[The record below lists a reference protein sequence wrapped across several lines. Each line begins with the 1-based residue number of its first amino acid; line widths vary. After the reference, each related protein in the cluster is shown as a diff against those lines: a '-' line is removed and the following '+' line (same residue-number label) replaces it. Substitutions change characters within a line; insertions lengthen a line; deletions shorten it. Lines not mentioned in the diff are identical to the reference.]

1 MRLKSLE
8 ILGFK
13 SFANKTVFSF
23 PANVTAIV
31 GPNGSGK
38 SNVADAIRWVLGER
52 DLKGLRVA
60 RSEEIIFGGTPNKPR
75 MSLAQV
81 SIALDNSDNS
91 LPVDFKEVVISRRI
105 NRDGETDYLITQS
118 SVRLKDIVELLA
130 KAKIGSQGM
139 TIVNQGS
146 ADSILKASP
155 KERRLMI
162 EESLGLRE
170 FQLKKEE
177 AKRRLV
183 STEENLS
190 KTRALLEELLPH
202 LRSLR
207 RQVGKWERREE
218 IVSNLCNL
226 EKIFFGSQ
234 FKEIYS
240 RKEESEQKIRDFRA
254 VLEKEEKILSDL
266 EKQFE
271 ALDKQRPDFSQEFKN
286 IRNSIEKLEQEKG
299 GILRELGNIEGQLQG
314 IKRLAG
320 QKTALQPNFQEIDS
334 TLRTTREILNKMLDL
349 NDLESLRKELKQ
361 IILKIDNVFAR
372 ENEEKGGNEEI
383 NKLEKNREE
392 LSEKIKS
399 FDEKIKD
406 FNGKMDELRKKDE
419 QTGTDSREILVKT
432 QKQRSQINSL
442 HQQMNE
448 MVLIKE
454 RVEMKEADLMLK
466 LKESGLNVEDFIK
479 EKVQN
484 LDANEE
490 MRAVDFS
497 GTFND
502 LEVKIVRM
510 RHDLSVI
517 GEVDELLVKEAKE
530 TEERHQFLSK
540 ELEDLEKAKIDLEK
554 IIVELTEK
562 IDNEFSASLK
572 IINEEFNKYFRIMF
586 GGGKARLAI
595 TKVPKRTRKTESEN
609 NEQKNQTPVE
619 NENSVVEESEKEE
632 QEFEPGIEFHL
643 DLPKKKI
650 NSLEVL
656 SGGERSLVSISALF
670 AIVATMHPPFVVLD
684 EVDAALDESN
694 ARRFSKILGELVA
707 KTQFVVVT
715 HNRSTMEAAQVMYGV
730 SMARGYFQS
739 NFHKIR
745 RRGIGVDFFQN
756 INIINIC

>member
-1 MRLKSLE
+1 MKLKSLE

-13 SFANKTVFSF
+13 SFANKTIFSF
-23 PANVTAIV
+23 PANVTAVV

-38 SNVADAIRWVLGER
+38 SNVADAVRWVLGER

-81 SIALDNSDNS
+81 SITLDNSDNS
-91 LPVDFKEVVISRRI
+91 LPIDFKEVVISRRI
-105 NRDGETDYLITQS
+105 NRDGETDYLINQS

-218 IVSNLCNL
+218 IVNNLGNL

-234 FKEIYS
+234 FKEIYFN
-240 RKEESEQKIRDFRA
+240 KEESEQKIRDFC
-254 VLEKEEKILSDL
+254 VILTKEEKILEDL

-271 ALDKQRPDFSQEFKN
+271 ILDKKRPDSSQEFKN
-286 IRNSIEKLEQEKG
+286 IRNNIEKLEQEKG
-299 GILRELGNIEGQLQG
+299 SILRELGNIEGQLQG
-314 IKRLAG
+314 IKRLNI
-320 QKTALQPNFQEIDS
+320 QKTVSQPNFQEIDA
-334 TLRTTREILNKMLDL
+334 TLRSTREILNKILDL
-349 NDLESLRKELKQ
+349 NDLESLRQELKQ
-361 IILKIDNVFAR
+361 IILKIDKVFSKEGGDDNV
-372 ENEEKGGNEEI
+372 NEEVV
-383 NKLEKNREE
+383 KLEKSREE
-392 LSEKIKS
+392 ISEKIKS
-399 FDEKIKD
+399 FNEKIKS
-406 FNGKMDELRKKDE
+406 FNEQMDELRKKDE
-419 QTGTDSREILVKT
+419 QVGTDSREILVKT

-448 MVLIKE
+448 MVLTKE
-454 RVEMKEADLMLK
+454 RVEMKEADLLLK
-466 LKESGLNVEDFIK
+466 LKESGLNPEDFVK

-484 LDANEE
+484 LDATES
-490 MRAVDFS
+490 MREVDFS

-530 TEERHQFLSK
+530 TEERYQFLSK

-562 IDNEFSASLK
+562 IDNDFSASLK
-572 IINEEFNKYFRIMF
+572 VINDEFNKYFRIMF

-595 TKVPKRTRKTESEN
+595 TKVPKRTRKA
-609 NEQKNQTPVE
+609 
-619 NENSVVEESEKEE
+619 ESEKEE
-632 QEFEPGIEFHL
+632 QKTTVSAEGEVTTLEETEKEEQQFEPGIEFHL

-694 ARRFSKILGELVA
+694 AKRFSKILGELVA
-707 KTQFVVVT
+707 KTQFVVIT
-715 HNRSTMEAAQVMYGV
+715 HNRSTMEAAQVLYGV
-730 SMARGYFQS
+730 SMAEE
-739 NFHKIR
+739 
-745 RRGIGVDFFQN
+745 GISKAISIKLEEGE
-756 INIINIC
+756 

>member
-1 MRLKSLE
+1 MKLKSLE

-13 SFANKTVFSF
+13 SFANKTIFSF
-23 PANVTAIV
+23 PANVTAVV

-38 SNVADAIRWVLGER
+38 SNVADAVRWVLGER

-81 SIALDNSDNS
+81 SITLDNSDNS
-91 LPVDFKEVVISRRI
+91 LPIDFKEVVISRRI
-105 NRDGETDYLITQS
+105 NRDGETDYLINQS

-218 IVSNLCNL
+218 IVNNLGNL

-234 FKEIYS
+234 FKEIYFN
-240 RKEESEQKIRDFRA
+240 KEESEQKIRDFCII
-254 VLEKEEKILSDL
+254 LTKEEKILEDL

-271 ALDKQRPDFSQEFKN
+271 ILDKKRPDSSQEFKN
-286 IRNSIEKLEQEKG
+286 IRNNIEKLEQEKG
-299 GILRELGNIEGQLQG
+299 SILRELGNIEGQLQG
-314 IKRLAG
+314 IKRLNI
-320 QKTALQPNFQEIDS
+320 QKTVSQPNFQEIDA
-334 TLRTTREILNKMLDL
+334 TLRFIREILNKILDL
-349 NDLESLRKELKQ
+349 NDLESLRQELKQ
-361 IILKIDNVFAR
+361 IIFKIDKVFSKETEDDNV
-372 ENEEKGGNEEI
+372 NEEVV
-383 NKLEKNREE
+383 KLEKSREE
-392 LSEKIKS
+392 ISEKIKS
-399 FDEKIKD
+399 FNEKIKS
-406 FNGKMDELRKKDE
+406 FNEQMDELRKKDE
-419 QTGTDSREILVKT
+419 QAGTDSREILVKT

-448 MVLIKE
+448 MVLTKE
-454 RVEMKEADLMLK
+454 RVEMKETDLLLK
-466 LKESGLNVEDFIK
+466 LKESGLNPEDFVK

-484 LDANEE
+484 LDATES
-490 MRAVDFS
+490 MREVDFS

-530 TEERHQFLSK
+530 TEGRYQFLSK
-540 ELEDLEKAKIDLEK
+540 ELEDLEKAKIDLGT
-554 IIVELTEK
+554 IIEELTEK

-572 IINEEFNKYFRIMF
+572 VINDEFNKYFRIMF

-595 TKVPKRTRKTESEN
+595 TKVPKREKKVPTIAEGDVGIPTSEDIG
-609 NEQKNQTPVE
+609 
-619 NENSVVEESEKEE
+619 KEAE
-632 QEFEPGIEFHL
+632 REFEPGIEFHL

-694 ARRFSKILGELVA
+694 AKRFSKILGELVA
-707 KTQFVVVT
+707 KTQFVVIT
-715 HNRSTMEAAQVMYGV
+715 HNRSTMEAAQVLYGV
-730 SMARGYFQS
+730 SMAEE
-739 NFHKIR
+739 
-745 RRGIGVDFFQN
+745 GISKAISIKLEEGE
-756 INIINIC
+756 

>member
-1 MRLKSLE
+1 MKLKSLE

-13 SFANKTVFSF
+13 SFANKTIFSF
-23 PANVTAIV
+23 PANVTAVV

-38 SNVADAIRWVLGER
+38 SNVADAVRWVLGER

-81 SIALDNSDNS
+81 SITLDNSDNS
-91 LPVDFKEVVISRRI
+91 LPIDFKEVVISRRI
-105 NRDGETDYLITQS
+105 NRDGETDYLINQS

-218 IVSNLCNL
+218 IVNNLGNL

-234 FKEIYS
+234 FKEIYFN
-240 RKEESEQKIRDFRA
+240 KEESEQKIRDFC
-254 VLEKEEKILSDL
+254 VILTKEEKILEDL

-271 ALDKQRPDFSQEFKN
+271 ILDKKRPDSSQEFKN
-286 IRNSIEKLEQEKG
+286 IRNNIEKLEQEKG
-299 GILRELGNIEGQLQG
+299 TILRELGNIEGQLQG
-314 IKRLAG
+314 IKRLNI
-320 QKTALQPNFQEIDS
+320 QKTVSQPNFQEIDA
-334 TLRTTREILNKMLDL
+334 TLRFTREILNKILDL
-349 NDLESLRKELKQ
+349 NDLESLRQELKQ
-361 IILKIDNVFAR
+361 IIFKIDKVFSKEGGDDNV
-372 ENEEKGGNEEI
+372 NEEVV
-383 NKLEKNREE
+383 KLEKSREE
-392 LSEKIKS
+392 ISEKIKS
-399 FDEKIKD
+399 FNEKIKS
-406 FNGKMDELRKKDE
+406 FNEQMDELRKKDE
-419 QTGTDSREILVKT
+419 QVGTDSREILVKT

-448 MVLIKE
+448 MVLTKE
-454 RVEMKEADLMLK
+454 RVEMKEADLLLK
-466 LKESGLNVEDFIK
+466 LKESGLNPEDFVK

-484 LDANEE
+484 LDATES
-490 MRAVDFS
+490 MREVDFS

-530 TEERHQFLSK
+530 TEERYQFLSK

-562 IDNEFSASLK
+562 IDNDFSASLK
-572 IINEEFNKYFRIMF
+572 VINDEFNKYFRIMF

-595 TKVPKRTRKTESEN
+595 TKVPKRTRKA
-609 NEQKNQTPVE
+609 
-619 NENSVVEESEKEE
+619 ESEKEE
-632 QEFEPGIEFHL
+632 QKTTVSAEGEVTTLEETEKEEQQFEPGIEFHL

-694 ARRFSKILGELVA
+694 AKRFSKILGELVA
-707 KTQFVVVT
+707 KTQFVVIT
-715 HNRSTMEAAQVMYGV
+715 HNRSTMEAAQVLYGV
-730 SMARGYFQS
+730 SMAEE
-739 NFHKIR
+739 
-745 RRGIGVDFFQN
+745 GISKAISIKLEEGE
-756 INIINIC
+756 

>member
-1 MRLKSLE
+1 MKLKSLE

-13 SFANKTVFSF
+13 SFANKTIFSF
-23 PANVTAIV
+23 PANVTAVV

-38 SNVADAIRWVLGER
+38 SSVADAVRWVLGER

-81 SIALDNSDNS
+81 SITLDNSDNS
-91 LPVDFKEVVISRRI
+91 LPIDFKEVVISRRI
-105 NRDGETDYLITQS
+105 NRDGETDYLINQS

-218 IVSNLCNL
+218 IVNNLGNL

-234 FKEIYS
+234 FKEIYFN
-240 RKEESEQKIRDFRA
+240 KEESEQKIRDFCII
-254 VLEKEEKILSDL
+254 LTKEEKILEDL

-271 ALDKQRPDFSQEFKN
+271 ILDKKRPDSSQEFKN
-286 IRNSIEKLEQEKG
+286 IRNNIEKLEQEKG
-299 GILRELGNIEGQLQG
+299 SILRELGNIEGQLQG
-314 IKRLAG
+314 IKRLNI
-320 QKTALQPNFQEIDS
+320 QKTVSQPNFQEIDA
-334 TLRTTREILNKMLDL
+334 TLRFIREILNKILDL
-349 NDLESLRKELKQ
+349 NDLESLRQELKQ
-361 IILKIDNVFAR
+361 IIFKIDKVFSKETEDDNV
-372 ENEEKGGNEEI
+372 NEEVV
-383 NKLEKNREE
+383 KLEKSREE
-392 LSEKIKS
+392 ISEKIKS
-399 FDEKIKD
+399 FNEKIKS
-406 FNGKMDELRKKDE
+406 FNEQMDELRKKDE
-419 QTGTDSREILVKT
+419 QAGTDSREILVKT

-448 MVLIKE
+448 MVLTKE
-454 RVEMKEADLMLK
+454 RVEMKEADLLLK
-466 LKESGLNVEDFIK
+466 LKESGLNPEDFVK

-484 LDANEE
+484 LDATES
-490 MRAVDFS
+490 MREVDFS

-530 TEERHQFLSK
+530 TEGRYQFLSK
-540 ELEDLEKAKIDLEK
+540 ELEDLEKAKIDLGT
-554 IIVELTEK
+554 IIEELTEK

-572 IINEEFNKYFRIMF
+572 VINDEFNKYFRIMF

-595 TKVPKRTRKTESEN
+595 TKVPKREKKVLTIAEGDVGIPTSEDIG
-609 NEQKNQTPVE
+609 
-619 NENSVVEESEKEE
+619 KEAE
-632 QEFEPGIEFHL
+632 REFEPGIEFHL

-694 ARRFSKILGELVA
+694 AKRFSKILGELVA
-707 KTQFVVVT
+707 KTQFVVIT
-715 HNRSTMEAAQVMYGV
+715 HNRSTMEAAQVLYGV
-730 SMARGYFQS
+730 SMAEE
-739 NFHKIR
+739 
-745 RRGIGVDFFQN
+745 GISKAISIKLEEGE
-756 INIINIC
+756 

>member
-1 MRLKSLE
+1 MKLKSLE

-13 SFANKTVFSF
+13 SFANKTIFSF
-23 PANVTAIV
+23 PANVTAVV

-38 SNVADAIRWVLGER
+38 SNVADAVRWVLGER

-81 SIALDNSDNS
+81 SITLDNSDNS
-91 LPVDFKEVVISRRI
+91 LPIDFKEVVISRRI
-105 NRDGETDYLITQS
+105 NRDGETDYLINQS

-218 IVSNLCNL
+218 IVNNLGNL

-234 FKEIYS
+234 FKEIYFN
-240 RKEESEQKIRDFRA
+240 KEESEQKIRDFCII
-254 VLEKEEKILSDL
+254 LTKEEKILEDL

-271 ALDKQRPDFSQEFKN
+271 ILDKKRPDSSQEFKN
-286 IRNSIEKLEQEKG
+286 IRNNIEKLEQEKG
-299 GILRELGNIEGQLQG
+299 SILRELGNIEGQLQG
-314 IKRLAG
+314 IKRLNI
-320 QKTALQPNFQEIDS
+320 QKTVSQPNFQEIDA
-334 TLRTTREILNKMLDL
+334 TLRFIREILNKILDL
-349 NDLESLRKELKQ
+349 NDLESLRQELKQ
-361 IILKIDNVFAR
+361 IIFKIDKVFSKETEDDNV
-372 ENEEKGGNEEI
+372 NEEVV
-383 NKLEKNREE
+383 KLEKSREE
-392 LSEKIKS
+392 ISEKIKS
-399 FDEKIKD
+399 FNEKIKS
-406 FNGKMDELRKKDE
+406 FNEQMDELRKKDE
-419 QTGTDSREILVKT
+419 QAGTDSREILVKT

-448 MVLIKE
+448 MVLTKE
-454 RVEMKEADLMLK
+454 RVEMKEADLLLK
-466 LKESGLNVEDFIK
+466 LKESGLNPEDFVK

-484 LDANEE
+484 LDATES
-490 MRAVDFS
+490 MREVDFS

-530 TEERHQFLSK
+530 TEGRYQFLSK
-540 ELEDLEKAKIDLEK
+540 ELEDLEKAKIDLGT
-554 IIVELTEK
+554 IIEELTEK

-572 IINEEFNKYFRIMF
+572 VINDEFNKYFRIMF

-595 TKVPKRTRKTESEN
+595 TKVPKREKKVLTIAEGDVGIPTSEDIG
-609 NEQKNQTPVE
+609 
-619 NENSVVEESEKEE
+619 KEAE
-632 QEFEPGIEFHL
+632 REFEPGIEFHL

-694 ARRFSKILGELVA
+694 AKRFSKILGELVA
-707 KTQFVVVT
+707 KTQFVVIT
-715 HNRSTMEAAQVMYGV
+715 HNRSTMEAAQVLYGV
-730 SMARGYFQS
+730 SMAEE
-739 NFHKIR
+739 
-745 RRGIGVDFFQN
+745 GISKAISIKLEEGE
-756 INIINIC
+756 

>member
-23 PANVTAIV
+23 PVNVTAIV

-38 SNVADAIRWVLGER
+38 SNVADAVRWVLGER

-60 RSEEIIFGGTPNKPR
+60 RSEEIIFGGTPNKSR

-81 SIALDNSDNS
+81 SITLDNSDNS

-105 NRDGETDYLITQS
+105 NRDGDADYLINQS

-218 IVSNLCNL
+218 IVNNLGGL

-240 RKEESEQKIRDFRA
+240 NKQENEEKICNFKII
-254 VLEKEEKILSDL
+254 LEKEEKVLEDL

-271 ALDKQRPDFSQEFKN
+271 MLDKRRPDFSNEFKN
-286 IRNSIEKLEQEKG
+286 IRNNIEKLEQEKG
-299 GILRELGNIEGQLQG
+299 VILRELGNIEGQLQG
-314 IKRLAG
+314 MKRLTS
-320 QKTALQPNFQEIDS
+320 QKTTFQPNFQEIDS
-334 TLRTTREILNKMLDL
+334 TLRSTREILNKILDL

-361 IILKIDNVFAR
+361 IISNIDLVFAT
-372 ENEEKGGNEEI
+372 ENEEKGENEEI
-383 NKLEKNREE
+383 NKLEKSREE
-392 LSEKIKS
+392 ISNKIKLFEEKIKT
-399 FDEKIKD
+399 
-406 FNGKMDELRKKDE
+406 FNEQLDELRKKDE
-419 QTGTDSREILVKT
+419 QTGADSHEILIKT
-432 QKQRSQINSL
+432 QKQRSHINSL

-448 MVLIKE
+448 MVLAKE
-454 RVEMKEADLMLK
+454 RVEMKEADLRLK
-466 LKESGLNVEDFIK
+466 LKESGLNLEDFSK
-479 EKVQN
+479 EKVVD
-484 LDANEE
+484 LDATEA
-490 MRAVDFS
+490 MRELDFS
-497 GTFND
+497 GNFND

-510 RHDLSVI
+510 RHDLSAI
-517 GEVDELLVKEAKE
+517 GEVDELLIKEAKE
-530 TEERHQFLSK
+530 TEERYQFLSK
-540 ELEDLEKAKIDLEK
+540 ELGDLEKAKIDLET
-554 IIVELTEK
+554 IIDELTEK
-562 IDNEFSASLK
+562 IDNEFSSSLR
-572 IINEEFNKYFRIMF
+572 IINDEFNKYFRIMF

-595 TKVPKRTRKTESEN
+595 TKIPKRVKKTEAEKE
-609 NEQKNQTPVE
+609 EQKNAVSIE
-619 NENSVVEESEKEE
+619 GEAAVLEEIVKETE

-684 EVDAALDESN
+684 EVDAALDEAN
-694 ARRFSKILGELVA
+694 AKRFSKILGELVA
-707 KTQFVVVT
+707 QTQFVVIT
-715 HNRSTMEAAQVMYGV
+715 HNRSTMEAAQVLYGV
-730 SMARGYFQS
+730 SMAEE
-739 NFHKIR
+739 
-745 RRGIGVDFFQN
+745 GVSKA
-756 INIINIC
+756 ISIKLEEGE

>member
-1 MRLKSLE
+1 MKLKSLE

-13 SFANKTVFSF
+13 SFANKTIFSF
-23 PANVTAIV
+23 PANVTAVV

-38 SNVADAIRWVLGER
+38 SNVADAVRWVLGER

-81 SIALDNSDNS
+81 SITLDNSDNS
-91 LPVDFKEVVISRRI
+91 LPIDFKEVVISRRI
-105 NRDGETDYLITQS
+105 NRDGETDYLINQS

-218 IVSNLCNL
+218 IVNNLGNL

-234 FKEIYS
+234 FKEIYFN
-240 RKEESEQKIRDFRA
+240 KEESEQKIRDFC
-254 VLEKEEKILSDL
+254 VILTKEEKILEDL

-271 ALDKQRPDFSQEFKN
+271 ILDKKRPDSSQEFKN
-286 IRNSIEKLEQEKG
+286 IRNNIEKLEQEKG
-299 GILRELGNIEGQLQG
+299 TILRELGNIEGQLQG
-314 IKRLAG
+314 IKRLNI
-320 QKTALQPNFQEIDS
+320 QKTVSQPNFQEIDA
-334 TLRTTREILNKMLDL
+334 TLRFTREILNKILDL
-349 NDLESLRKELKQ
+349 NDLESLRQELKQ
-361 IILKIDNVFAR
+361 IIFKIDKVFSKEGGDDNV
-372 ENEEKGGNEEI
+372 NEEVV
-383 NKLEKNREE
+383 KLEKSREE
-392 LSEKIKS
+392 ISEKIKS
-399 FDEKIKD
+399 FNEKIKS
-406 FNGKMDELRKKDE
+406 FNEQMDELRKKDE
-419 QTGTDSREILVKT
+419 QVGTDSREILVKT

-448 MVLIKE
+448 MVLTKE
-454 RVEMKEADLMLK
+454 RVEMKEADLLLK
-466 LKESGLNVEDFIK
+466 LKESGLNPEDFVK

-484 LDANEE
+484 LDATES
-490 MRAVDFS
+490 MREVDFS

-530 TEERHQFLSK
+530 TEERYQFLSK
-540 ELEDLEKAKIDLEK
+540 ELEDLEKAKIDLGK

-595 TKVPKRTRKTESEN
+595 TKVPKREKKVPTIAEGN
-609 NEQKNQTPVE
+609 VGIPTPMDVGEEKE
-619 NENSVVEESEKEE
+619 NEEVTR
-632 QEFEPGIEFHL
+632 EFESGIEFHL

-694 ARRFSKILGELVA
+694 ARRFAKILGELVA
-707 KTQFVVVT
+707 KTQFVVIT
-715 HNRSTMEAAQVMYGV
+715 HNRSTMESAQVLYGV
-730 SMARGYFQS
+730 SMAEE
-739 NFHKIR
+739 
-745 RRGIGVDFFQN
+745 GISKA
-756 INIINIC
+756 ISIKLEEEK

>member
-105 NRDGETDYLITQS
+105 NRDGETDYLINQS

-372 ENEEKGGNEEI
+372 ENEEKGENEEI

-609 NEQKNQTPVE
+609 NEQKNQTSAE

-730 SMARGYFQS
+730 SMAEE
-739 NFHKIR
+739 
-745 RRGIGVDFFQN
+745 GISKAISIKLEEGE
-756 INIINIC
+756 

>member
-1 MRLKSLE
+1 MKLKSLE
-8 ILGFK
+8 IMGFK
-13 SFANKTVFSF
+13 SFANKTIFSF

-91 LPVDFKEVVISRRI
+91 LPIDFKEVVISRRI
-105 NRDGETDYLITQS
+105 NRDGETDYLINQS

-130 KAKIGSQGM
+130 KARIGSQGM

-146 ADSILKASP
+146 ADSILKASA

-190 KTRALLEELLPH
+190 KTRSLLEELLPH

-218 IVSNLCNL
+218 IVGNLGGL
-226 EKIFFGSQ
+226 ERIFFGSQ

-240 RKEESEQKIRDFRA
+240 SKNESQEKVKNFRL
-254 VLEKEEKILSDL
+254 VLEREEKILVDL

-271 ALDKQRPDFSQEFKN
+271 DLNKKRPDFSQEFKN
-286 IRNSIEKLEQEKG
+286 IRNSIDKLEQEKG
-299 GILRELGNIEGQLQG
+299 VILRELGNIEGQLQG
-314 IKRLAG
+314 IKRLAS
-320 QKTALQPNFQEIDS
+320 QKTAFKPNFQEIDS
-334 TLRTTREILNKMLDL
+334 TLRSTREVLGRILDL
-349 NDLESLRKELKQ
+349 NDLESLRKELRE
-361 IILKIDNVFAR
+361 IMAKIDTVFAQ
-372 ENEEKGGNEEI
+372 EKEDNSANEEI
-383 NKLEKNREE
+383 NNLEKTRETI
-392 LSEKIKS
+392 SDKIKS
-399 FDEKIKD
+399 FDEKIRI
-406 FNGKMDELRKKDE
+406 FNEQLDELRKKDE
-419 QTGTDSREILVKT
+419 QTGADSHEILMNT
-432 QKQRSQINSL
+432 QKQRSHINSL
-442 HQQMNE
+442 NQQMNE
-448 MVLIKE
+448 MILVKE
-454 RVEMKEADLMLK
+454 RAEMKEADLLLK
-466 LKESGLNVEDFIK
+466 LKEAGLDVNEFTLERVESLDVVEAMREQDFG
-479 EKVQN
+479 
-484 LDANEE
+484 
-490 MRAVDFS
+490 
-497 GTFND
+497 GTLND

-510 RHDLSVI
+510 RHDLSAM
-517 GEVDELLVKEAKE
+517 GEVDELLIKEAKE
-530 TEERHQFLSK
+530 TEERYQFLSK
-540 ELEDLEKAKIDLEK
+540 ELGDLEKAKIDLEK

-572 IINEEFNKYFRIMF
+572 IINDEFNKYFRIMF

-595 TKVPKRTRKTESEN
+595 TKVPKREKKQEKEIPKIADG
-609 NEQKNQTPVE
+609 EVGVIAP
-619 NENSVVEESEKEE
+619 EEVEKEE
-632 QEFEPGIEFHL
+632 EKEFEPGLEFHL

-707 KTQFVVVT
+707 KTQFVIIT
-715 HNRSTMEAAQVMYGV
+715 HNRSTMESAQIMYGV
-730 SMARGYFQS
+730 SMAEE
-739 NFHKIR
+739 
-745 RRGIGVDFFQN
+745 GISRAISIKLEEGE
-756 INIINIC
+756 

>member
-13 SFANKTVFSF
+13 SFANKTIFSF

-91 LPVDFKEVVISRRI
+91 LPIDFKEVVIARRI
-105 NRDGETDYLITQS
+105 NRDGETDYLINQS

-177 AKRRLV
+177 AKRRLA

-218 IVSNLCNL
+218 IVNNLGDL

-234 FKEIYS
+234 FKEIYFH
-240 RKEESEQKIRDFRA
+240 KEESEQKIRDFRA
-254 VLEKEEKILSDL
+254 ILEKEEKVLADL

-271 ALDKQRPDFSQEFKN
+271 TLDKQRPDFSQEFKN
-286 IRNSIEKLEQEKG
+286 IRANIEKLEQEKG
-299 GILRELGNIEGQLQG
+299 VILRELGNIEGQLQG

-320 QKTALQPNFQEIDS
+320 QKIAFQPNFQEIDS
-334 TLRTTREILNKMLDL
+334 TLRTTREILNKILDL

-361 IILKIDNVFAR
+361 IIIKIDLVFNKEKEEAGV
-372 ENEEKGGNEEI
+372 NEEVI
-383 NKLEKNREE
+383 KLEKSREE
-392 LSEKIKS
+392 LSDKIKS
-399 FDEKIKD
+399 FDEKIKN
-406 FNGKMDELRKKDE
+406 FNEKMDELRKRDE

-432 QKQRSQINSL
+432 QKQRSLINSL

-448 MVLIKE
+448 MVLTKE

-466 LKESGLNVEDFIK
+466 LKESGLNPEDFVK
-479 EKVQN
+479 EKVQD
-484 LDANEE
+484 LDTTES
-490 MRAVDFS
+490 MREADFS

-517 GEVDELLVKEAKE
+517 GEVDEILVKEAKE
-530 TEERHQFLSK
+530 TEERYQFLSK

-595 TKVPKRTRKTESEN
+595 TKVSKRVRKTEVDK
-609 NEQKNQTPVE
+609 NEKAPIATGGEVVE
-619 NENSVVEESEKEE
+619 VVEEEVE

-684 EVDAALDESN
+684 EVDAALDEAN
-694 ARRFSKILGELVA
+694 AKRFSKILGELVA
-707 KTQFVVVT
+707 KTQFVVIT
-715 HNRSTMEAAQVMYGV
+715 HNRSTMEAAQVLYGV
-730 SMARGYFQS
+730 SMAEE
-739 NFHKIR
+739 
-745 RRGIGVDFFQN
+745 GISKAISIKLEEGE
-756 INIINIC
+756 

>member
-1 MRLKSLE
+1 MKLKSLE

-13 SFANKTVFSF
+13 SFANKTIFSF
-23 PANVTAIV
+23 PANVTAVV

-38 SNVADAIRWVLGER
+38 SNVADAVRWVLGER

-81 SIALDNSDNS
+81 SITLDNSDNS
-91 LPVDFKEVVISRRI
+91 LPIDFKEVVISRRI
-105 NRDGETDYLITQS
+105 NRDGETDYLINQS

-218 IVSNLCNL
+218 IVNNLGNL

-234 FKEIYS
+234 FKEIYFN
-240 RKEESEQKIRDFRA
+240 KEESEQKIRDFC
-254 VLEKEEKILSDL
+254 VILTKEEKILEDL

-271 ALDKQRPDFSQEFKN
+271 ILDKKRPDSSQEFKN
-286 IRNSIEKLEQEKG
+286 IRNNIEKLEQEKG
-299 GILRELGNIEGQLQG
+299 SILRELGNIEGQLQG
-314 IKRLAG
+314 IKRLNI
-320 QKTALQPNFQEIDS
+320 QKTVSQPNFQEIDA
-334 TLRTTREILNKMLDL
+334 TLRSTREILNKILDL
-349 NDLESLRKELKQ
+349 NDLESLRQELKQ
-361 IILKIDNVFAR
+361 IILKIDKVFSKEGGDDNV
-372 ENEEKGGNEEI
+372 NEEVV
-383 NKLEKNREE
+383 KLEKSREE
-392 LSEKIKS
+392 ISEKIKS
-399 FDEKIKD
+399 FNEKIKS
-406 FNGKMDELRKKDE
+406 FNEQMDELRKKDE
-419 QTGTDSREILVKT
+419 QVGTDSREILVKT

-448 MVLIKE
+448 MVLTKE
-454 RVEMKEADLMLK
+454 RVEMKEADLLLK
-466 LKESGLNVEDFIK
+466 LKESGLNPEDFVK

-484 LDANEE
+484 LDATES
-490 MRAVDFS
+490 MREVDFS

-530 TEERHQFLSK
+530 TEERYQFLSK
-540 ELEDLEKAKIDLEK
+540 ELEDLEKAKIDLGK

-595 TKVPKRTRKTESEN
+595 TKVPKREKKVPTIAEGN
-609 NEQKNQTPVE
+609 VGIPTPMDVGEEKE
-619 NENSVVEESEKEE
+619 NEEVTR
-632 QEFEPGIEFHL
+632 EFESGIEFHL

-694 ARRFSKILGELVA
+694 ARRFAKILGELVA
-707 KTQFVVVT
+707 KTQFVVIT
-715 HNRSTMEAAQVMYGV
+715 HNRSTMESAQVLYGV
-730 SMARGYFQS
+730 SMAEE
-739 NFHKIR
+739 
-745 RRGIGVDFFQN
+745 GISKA
-756 INIINIC
+756 ISIKLEEEK